1 MDYTQKIANIEGS
14 MKFLEYQ
21 LKNSND
27 AEMISRLKEKYNEYE
42 SELRRLKKLRWVD
55 ETQYVD
61 MDDDR

>member
-14 MKFLEYQ
+14 MKFLESQ

>member
-42 SELRRLKKLRWVD
+42 SELRRLKKLRWVA